1 MNHGETG
8 KGNSRLIS
16 RERVFRF
23 ISSSAGTPKCDIIY
37 GVVVCIKRKKEVPM
51 GELYRIGALVISMRY
66 RDNERHHKPHV
77 HAKYEEFE
85 ASVGVD
91 GELLIGSLPQKQMK
105 ILVGWLA
112 FHEEEVYAAWELAV
126 QGKHFEKIVAKI

>member
-1 MNHGETG
+1 MATLSMFYGIIVKMNKED
-8 KGNSRLIS
+8 
-16 RERVFRF
+16 RE
-23 ISSSAGTPKCDIIY
+23 P
-37 GVVVCIKRKKEVPM
+37 
-51 GELYRIGALVISMRY
+51 
-66 RDNERHHKPHV
+66 HHKPHV

-126 QGKHFEKIVAKI
+126 QGKHFDKIVAKI

>member
-1 MNHGETG
+1 
-8 KGNSRLIS
+8 
-16 RERVFRF
+16 
-23 ISSSAGTPKCDIIY
+23 
-37 GVVVCIKRKKEVPM
+37 M

-66 RDNERHHKPHV
+66 RDNERHHKPYV

>member
-1 MNHGETG
+1 
-8 KGNSRLIS
+8 
-16 RERVFRF
+16 
-23 ISSSAGTPKCDIIY
+23 
-37 GVVVCIKRKKEVPM
+37 M

-77 HAKYEEFE
+77 HAKYEGFE

-126 QGKHFEKIVAKI
+126 QGKHFDKIVAKI

>member
-1 MNHGETG
+1 MA
-8 KGNSRLIS
+8 
-16 RERVFRF
+16 F
-23 ISSSAGTPKCDIIY
+23 
-37 GVVVCIKRKKEVPM
+37 M

-66 RDNERHHKPHV
+66 RDNEQHHKPHV
-77 HAKYEEFE
+77 HAKYGEFE

-91 GELLIGSLPQKQMK
+91 GELLTGSLPQKQMK

-126 QGKHFEKIVAKI
+126 QGKHFNKIVAKI

>member
-1 MNHGETG
+1 MITSGITNRTFMP
-8 KGNSRLIS
+8 N
-16 RERVFRF
+16 
-23 ISSSAGTPKCDIIY
+23 
-37 GVVVCIKRKKEVPM
+37 
-51 GELYRIGALVISMRY
+51 
-66 RDNERHHKPHV
+66 
-77 HAKYEEFE
+77 YEEFE
-85 ASVGVD
+85 ASVAVD

>member
-1 MNHGETG
+1 MAAETVTL
-8 KGNSRLIS
+8 NV
-16 RERVFRF
+16 EAAAM
-23 ISSSAGTPKCDIIY
+23 AGD
-37 GVVVCIKRKKEVPM
+37 E
-51 GELYRIGALVISMRY
+51 
-66 RDNERHHKPHV
+66 

-112 FHEEEVYAAWELAV
+112 FHEEEGYAAWELAV
-126 QGKHFEKIVAKI
+126 QGKHFDKIVAKI

>member
-1 MNHGETG
+1 MSGT
-8 KGNSRLIS
+8 IS
-16 RERVFRF
+16 RTFMQ
-23 ISSSAGTPKCDIIY
+23 S
-37 GVVVCIKRKKEVPM
+37 KE
-51 GELYRIGALVISMRY
+51 Y
-66 RDNERHHKPHV
+66 
-77 HAKYEEFE
+77 E

-126 QGKHFEKIVAKI
+126 QGKHFDEISGDSP

>member
-1 MNHGETG
+1 MITSGITNRTFMP
-8 KGNSRLIS
+8 N
-16 RERVFRF
+16 
-23 ISSSAGTPKCDIIY
+23 
-37 GVVVCIKRKKEVPM
+37 
-51 GELYRIGALVISMRY
+51 
-66 RDNERHHKPHV
+66 
-77 HAKYEEFE
+77 YEEFE

-91 GELLIGSLPQKQMK
+91 GELLIGSLLQKQMK

>member
-1 MNHGETG
+1 MFS
-8 KGNSRLIS
+8 NSFFLKYVRINVFITKED
-16 RERVFRF
+16 RE
-23 ISSSAGTPKCDIIY
+23 P
-37 GVVVCIKRKKEVPM
+37 
-51 GELYRIGALVISMRY
+51 
-66 RDNERHHKPHV
+66 HHKPHV

-126 QGKHFEKIVAKI
+126 QGKHFDKIVAKI